1 MKDTFLLSTA
11 YLAPVAYYAV
21 LYHAPKVIIETQENY
36 NKQSYRN
43 RCFLGSEQGPLMLS
57 INVEKGA
64 RIKCPIREIRLSDH
78 GEWRHQ
84 HAVAIMSTYG
94 RTPFYEYYI
103 DELAPV
109 WQRETETLLGLNE
122 ALRRKICE
130 LIGFQPEVEYSTQY
144 TEPAEGIRDLR
155 ETLHPKRP
163 IGQAL
168 PEFRNIPY
176 WQICGERQPF
186 LPNMSILDLLFN
198 MGPESLLVL
207 RDSISTND
215 N

>member
-1 MKDTFLLSTA
+1 MDKTFLLSTA

-21 LYHAPKVIIETQENY
+21 LYHAPKVIIETHENY

-43 RCFLGSEQGPLMLS
+43 RCFLGSDQGPLTLS

-64 RIKCPIREIRLSDH
+64 RIKCPIREVRLSDH

-84 HAVAIMSTYG
+84 HLIAIMSAYG

-103 DELAPV
+103 DELAPL
-109 WQRETETLLGLNE
+109 WQQESETLLGLNE

-130 LIGFQPEVEYSTQY
+130 LIGFAPAVEYSTEY
-144 TEPAEGIRDLR
+144 IEAGEGIRDLR

-163 IGQAL
+163 LEAAL
-168 PEFRNIPY
+168 PEFKAEPY
-176 WQICGERQPF
+176 WQVFGERQPF
-186 LPNMSILDLLFN
+186 LPNLSILDLLFN
-198 MGPESLLVL
+198 MGPESILVL
-207 RDSISTND
+207 RDSFES
-215 N
+215 